1 MRTGAAIGYQSETS
15 YGLVPSIVIRHS
27 NLTWLIKADNR
38 RQISCPAHGGGS
50 TGRGPRLD
58 LETICCSSAEA
69 TGLENKTTKP
79 SARSG
84 IDHSP
89 FETPTEEKTRS
100 VGFLFHTAGT
110 HD

>member
-1 MRTGAAIGYQSETS
+1 MRTGAAIGYKSETS

-38 RQISCPAHGGGS
+38 RQISCPVHGDDS
-50 TGRGPRLD
+50 TGRRPRLD
-58 LETICCSSAEA
+58 LETICRSSAEA
-69 TGLENKTTKP
+69 TDLENKTTKP
-79 SARSG
+79 TARSG

-89 FETPTEEKTRS
+89 FDTPAEKETRS
-100 VGFLFHTAGT
+100 VGFLFHTTGT